1 MKAKKLLTM
10 GVLVMAMAL
19 SACGSKEEAK
29 KDDVPGGEGSIAVE
43 PTKDSTVVETDAPTP
58 TEESEEPEVTEAP
71 VIEATATVPPK
82 EDEPQEEGIT
92 IYYGDE
98 NAEHILSTQIPK
110 QEVTPELL
118 VEELAKRDILTSD
131 VKVNSIKETNKDGVK
146 TLAVDFG
153 EKFRE
158 IIFSQGSS
166 GEYIMMG
173 SVVDTF
179 LKAYGAESMTITVE
193 GDVLE
198 SGHCIYESEMTFY
211 EPSSK
216 DSAEKVNDE
225 IANALGVE

>member
-10 GVLVMAMAL
+10 GMLVMAMAL
-19 SACGSKEEAK
+19 SACGSKEETK
-29 KDDVPGGEGSIAVE
+29 KEENVSAGETTI
-43 PTKDSTVVETDAPTP
+43 TP
-58 TEESEEPEVTEAP
+58 TEDTTPVETEAPTEEPEVTETP
-71 VIEATATVPPK
+71 VIEATATVAPK
-82 EDEPQEEGIT
+82 ENETEPKEEGIT

-110 QEVTPELL
+110 QKVTPELL
-118 VEELAKRDILTSD
+118 VAELAKRDILTSD
-131 VKVNSIKETNKDGVK
+131 VTVKSFKETKKGNVK

-158 IIFSQGSS
+158 ILFSQGSS

-193 GDVLE
+193 GDMLE
-198 SGHCIYESEMTFY
+198 SGHCIYDSEMTFY
-211 EPSSK
+211 EPSSN
-216 DSAEKVNDE
+216 DSAEKVSE
-225 IANALGVE
+225 GIADALGVE

>member
-10 GVLVMAMAL
+10 GMLVMAMAL
-19 SACGSKEEAK
+19 SACGSKEETK
-29 KDDVPGGEGSIAVE
+29 KEENVSAGV
-43 PTKDSTVVETDAPTP
+43 TTVTP
-58 TEESEEPEVTEAP
+58 TEDTTPVETETPTEEPEVTETP
-71 VIEATATVPPK
+71 VIEATATVAPK
-82 EDEPQEEGIT
+82 ENEAEPKEEGIT

-110 QEVTPELL
+110 QKVTPELL
-118 VEELAKRDILTSD
+118 VAELAKRDILTSD
-131 VKVNSIKETNKDGVK
+131 VTVKSFKETKKGDVK

-158 IIFSQGSS
+158 ILFSQGSS

-193 GDVLE
+193 GDILE
-198 SGHCIYESEMTFY
+198 SGHCIYDSEMTFY

-216 DSAEKVNDE
+216 DSAEKVSE
-225 IANALGVE
+225 GIADALGVE

>member
-10 GVLVMAMAL
+10 GMLVLAMAL
-19 SACGSKEEAK
+19 SACGSKEETK
-29 KDDVPGGEGSIAVE
+29 KEKDVSTGGTVTTVT
-43 PTKDSTVVETDAPTP
+43 PTEDTTPVETETP
-58 TEESEEPEVTEAP
+58 TEEPEITETP
-71 VIEATATVPPK
+71 VAEVTATVEPK
-82 EDEPQEEGIT
+82 ENEAEPKEEGIT

-110 QEVTPELL
+110 QKVTPELL
-118 VEELAKRDILTSD
+118 VAELAKRDILTSD
-131 VKVNSIKETNKDGVK
+131 VTVKSFKETKKGDVK

-158 IIFSQGSS
+158 ILFSQGSS

-179 LKAYGAESMTITVE
+179 LKAYDAESMTITVE

-198 SGHCIYESEMTFY
+198 SGHCIYDAEMSFY

-216 DSAEKVNDE
+216 DSAEKVSE
-225 IANALGVE
+225 GIANALGVE

>member
-10 GVLVMAMAL
+10 GMLVMAMAL
-19 SACGSKEEAK
+19 SACGSKEETK
-29 KDDVPGGEGSIAVE
+29 KEENVSAGETTVT
-43 PTKDSTVVETDAPTP
+43 PTEDTTPVETETPTP
-58 TEESEEPEVTEAP
+58 TEEPEVTETP
-71 VIEATATVPPK
+71 VIEATATVAPK
-82 EDEPQEEGIT
+82 ENEAEPKEEGIT

-110 QEVTPELL
+110 QKVTPELL
-118 VEELAKRDILTSD
+118 VAELAKRDILTSD
-131 VKVNSIKETNKDGVK
+131 VTVKSFKETKKGNVK

-158 IIFSQGSS
+158 ILFSQGSS

-193 GDVLE
+193 GDMLE
-198 SGHCIYESEMTFY
+198 SGHCIYDSEMTFY
-211 EPSSK
+211 EPSSN
-216 DSAEKVNDE
+216 DSAEKVSE
-225 IANALGVE
+225 GIADALGVE